1 MAYALARSIAYYDM
15 PAVRQIVHN
24 AADDNYRF
32 SSLVLGVVQ
41 SGAFQ
46 MRKVPDKGGPEKAG
60 DKIASAAGPR

>member
-15 PAVRQIVHN
+15 PGVRQIVHK

-32 SSLVLGVVQ
+32 SSIVLGVVQ
-41 SGAFQ
+41 SSAFQ
-46 MRKVPDKGGPEKAG
+46 LRKVPDKGPEKAG